1 MDVRK
6 NPASAT
12 DVAESPLTLTDE
24 DMSTVQLDR
33 RSFLWRAITTGS
45 VVAGAALTTACPGTD
60 SDGSSDGDVAPT
72 DSDGSDAA
80 PTDSDGGDAAPADSD
95 GSDAAPA
102 DSDGGDAAPAD
113 SDGGDAAP
121 ADSDGGDAAPA
132 DSDGSDSDSDRSDSD
147 SR

>member
-1 MDVRK
+1 MTLGFIFIAEEAFMDIRTS
-6 NPASAT
+6 PESAT

-24 DMSTVQLDR
+24 DISSGQLDR

-60 SDGSSDGDVAPT
+60 SDGSSDGDAAPT

-80 PTDSDGGDAAPADSD
+80 PTDSDGGDTAPADSD
-95 GSDAAPA
+95 GS
-102 DSDGGDAAPAD
+102 
-113 SDGGDAAP
+113 DAAP

-132 DSDGSDSDSDRSDSD
+132 DSDGSDSDSDRSDSG